1 MKPCIVLQSD
11 FGVSTGL
18 PASMTAVIVKIDPE
32 IRIYDL
38 CHEVR
43 EFDIRNGASI
53 LASTFPYWPDG
64 TVFVSVVDPGVGTT
78 RKSCVARMDNGSFVV
93 TPDNGTLSLLYDR
106 IVSVREIDET
116 VNRLPGSSEHHTFH
130 GRDVYA
136 YTAARLASG
145 IIDFAGVGPE
155 YPKEE
160 LVRFEQPKSSII
172 DGAACGE
179 VTGAHDHFGNVG
191 ISIPNEMI
199 KEIGIKV
206 GDMCRVEIIKDG
218 KDLYNQVM
226 LFHKSFG
233 WVKPGEPIL
242 NECSNDY
249 VELSINQGS
258 FCDKE
263 LPELLDAY
271 DLSQYK
277 VRVSR
282 VEEGSQSR

>member
-11 FGVSTGL
+11 FGISTGL
-18 PASMTAVIVKIDPE
+18 PASMTAVIVKLDPE
-32 IRIYDL
+32 IRVFDL

-43 EFDIRNGASI
+43 EYDIREGGSI

-64 TVFVSVVDPGVGTT
+64 TIFVSVVDPGVGTN
-78 RKSCVARMDNGSFVV
+78 RRSCVALMDNGSFVV
-93 TPDNGTLSLLYDR
+93 TPDNGTLSYLYDR
-106 IVSVREIDET
+106 IASVREIAEKI
-116 VNRLPGSSEHHTFH
+116 NRLPGSDDHHTFH

-145 IIDFAGVGPE
+145 IIDFTGVGPE
-155 YPKEE
+155 FAKET
-160 LVRFEQPKSSII
+160 LVRFSMPTAEII
-172 DGAACGE
+172 NGAACGE
-179 VTGAHDHFGNVG
+179 ITGAHDHFGNVG

-199 KEIGIKV
+199 KEVGINL
-206 GDMCRVEIIKDG
+206 GDMCRLEIIKNEQVI
-218 KDLYNQVM
+218 YNRIM
-226 LFHKSFG
+226 MFHKSFG

-258 FCDKE
+258 FCE
-263 LPELLDAY
+263 LEMPELLKEY

-277 VRVSR
+277 VRISPLK
-282 VEEGSQSR
+282 EEIG